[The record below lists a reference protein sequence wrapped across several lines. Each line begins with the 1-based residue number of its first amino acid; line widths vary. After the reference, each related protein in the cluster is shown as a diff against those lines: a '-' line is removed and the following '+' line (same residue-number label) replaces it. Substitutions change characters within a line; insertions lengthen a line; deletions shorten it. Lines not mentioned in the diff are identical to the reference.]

1 MESDARAAQGW
12 RLDDVEVRADERRV
26 LRAGVAQPLGSRAFD
41 LLRVLIERRGQ
52 VVTKDELMLLVWPG
66 LVVEEN
72 NLTVQISA
80 VRKAIGAEAIRTVP
94 GRGYQLAVDAIA
106 IEPSASAAAVA
117 GNLPAQAKRHQA
129 VATRRAHA
137 RFVADDSDAR
147 FALWR
152 SPRQREAHQ
161 WLDREMGNLRIAFR
175 WAMEH
180 ADVDVAARIASNIG
194 DMARYRLR
202 DEPSGWAAEVVDAI
216 RDDSQVSLGSTN
228 LDPRSAWLEPRWASS
243 SRAPRS
249 RASSP
254 ACATRTAS
262 TGSG

>member
-66 LVVEEN
+66 LVVQPHGSD
-72 NLTVQISA
+72 LG
-80 VRKAIGAEAIRTVP
+80 GAQGDRCRGDQDGSRT
-94 GRGYQLAVDAIA
+94 RLQLAVDAIA

-243 SRAPRS
+243 SRAPRW